1 VFEHTRLEWQEG
13 DRRLRELDSPGRAAC
28 ERAADR
34 ILKELRRRL
43 GSRFSA
49 DELVR
54 LYDGSQAWT
63 MPLAVSVAPEVPIA
77 WEQWVADAAFHRY
90 LRDASDWPVSSS

>member
-1 VFEHTRLEWQEG
+1 MFEYTRLAWQDG
-13 DRRLRELDSPGRAAC
+13 DRRLRELEPALRVTC

-34 ILKELRRRL
+34 IAEELRRRL

-49 DELVR
+49 DELAR

-63 MPLAVSVAPEVPIA
+63 MALAVSVAPEVPLA

-90 LRDASDWPVSSS
+90 LRDASDWPLRSS

>member
-1 VFEHTRLEWQEG
+1 MFEYTRLAWQDG
-13 DRRLRELDSPGRAAC
+13 DRRLRALDPATRVWC
-28 ERAADR
+28 DRAADR
-34 ILKELRRRL
+34 IVEELRRRL
-43 GSRFSA
+43 GSRFDA
-49 DELVR
+49 DELAR

-63 MPLAVSVAPEVPIA
+63 MALAVSVAPEVPLA

>member
-1 VFEHTRLEWQEG
+1 MSEHTRLEWQEG
-13 DRRLRELDSPGRAAC
+13 ERRLRELDRPLREPC
-28 ERAADR
+28 ERAVDR
-34 ILKELRRRL
+34 IVEELRRRL
-43 GSRFSA
+43 GSRFSS

-63 MPLAVSVAPEVPIA
+63 MALAVSVAPDDPIA

-90 LRDASDWPVSSS
+90 LRDAGDWPLRS

>member
-1 VFEHTRLEWQEG
+1 MFGHTRLEWQEG
-13 DRRLRELDSPGRAAC
+13 ERRLRALEPALRAPC

-34 ILKELRRRL
+34 IVEELRRRL

-49 DELVR
+49 DELAG
-54 LYDGSQAWT
+54 LYAGSQAWT
-63 MPLAVSVAPEVPIA
+63 MALAVSVAPEDPIA

-90 LRDASDWPVSSS
+90 LRDASDWPLRSP

>member
-13 DRRLRELDSPGRAAC
+13 DRRLRELDSARRAAC

-34 ILKELRRRL
+34 ILEELRRRL

>member
-13 DRRLRELDSPGRAAC
+13 ERCMGELEPARRAAC

-34 ILKELRRRL
+34 IVEELRRRL
-43 GSRFSA
+43 GSRFDA
-49 DELVR
+49 DELGR

-77 WEQWVADAAFHRY
+77 WEQWVADAAFNRY
-90 LRDASDWPVSSS
+90 LRDASDWPLSS